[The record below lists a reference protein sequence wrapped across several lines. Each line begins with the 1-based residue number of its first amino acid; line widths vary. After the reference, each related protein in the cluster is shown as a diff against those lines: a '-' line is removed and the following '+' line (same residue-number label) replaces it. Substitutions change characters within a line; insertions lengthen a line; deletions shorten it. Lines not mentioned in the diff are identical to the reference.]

1 MEAHSE
7 KRPSADKG
15 MSFDIF
21 TILGHDLKS
30 PLNAVEAYLEI
41 ILGRVLGEGLDPYM
55 PILEKS
61 VARLHQMRELITDV
75 VDWSKIQQPS
85 PPRLLTTLD
94 VSKFIRSILAGY
106 DNEAQ
111 RKNISILAYIE
122 DNITMKAV
130 AKEIELMVRH
140 LMDNALKYNRGNGSV
155 SITMKRAGRHISLN
169 VADTGIGM
177 NTEEQARLFG
187 EFVRIKNSKTQDI
200 KGTGLGLAI
209 VKKLSELYQGTVSI
223 ESEPDRGT
231 TFSLLITDEAPPA

>member
-1 MEAHSE
+1 
-7 KRPSADKG
+7 

-21 TILGHDLKS
+21 TVLGHDLKS

-41 ILGRVLGEGLDPYM
+41 IRGKILGEGLDPYM

-61 VARLHQMRELITDV
+61 IARLHQMRELITDV
-75 VDWSKIQQPS
+75 VDWSRIQQPS
-85 PPRLLTTLD
+85 PSRSLITLD
-94 VSKFIRSILAGY
+94 VSKITYSILDEYEKETQG
-106 DNEAQ
+106 
-111 RKNISILAYIE
+111 KNITVSTDIE
-122 DNITMKAV
+122 DNLTMRA
-130 AKEIELMVRH
+130 AGREIELIVRH
-140 LMDNALKYNRGNGSV
+140 LVDNAIKYNRDNGSV
-155 SITMKRAGRHISLN
+155 SVTMKRAGPHISLN

-177 NTEEQARLFG
+177 NAEEQARLFG

-209 VKKLSELYQGTVSI
+209 IKKLSELYQGTVSV